1 MSVQNPGRA
10 SFASLDKEKGFPE
23 PPPASGEDYPLPAWY
38 RSIRDV
44 PLDELGVEDISKA
57 LRQNIHL
64 EHVVPLALKRL
75 QLEPLAGEMYEGELL
90 ASFKSVPADYWP
102 KHPTERQSLNLVI
115 SAVLQEAEATD
126 AVRQDTEELLRTV
139 A

>member
-10 SFASLDKEKGFPE
+10 SFATLDKEKGLPE
-23 PPPASGEDYPLPAWY
+23 SPPASGEEYPLPAWY

-44 PLDELGVEDISKA
+44 PLDELGIEDISKA
-57 LRQNIHL
+57 IRQNIHL
-64 EHVVPLALKRL
+64 ENVVPLALRRL
-75 QLEPLAGEMYEGELL
+75 QTEPLAGEMYEGELL
-90 ASFKSVPADYWP
+90 ASFKCIPADYWS

-115 SAVLQEAEATD
+115 SAVLQEAEVTD
-126 AVRQDTEELLRTV
+126 TIRQDADELLHTV

>member
-1 MSVQNPGRA
+1 MNGQNPDRV
-10 SFASLDKEKGFPE
+10 SFARLDKEKGFPE
-23 PPPASGEDYPLPAWY
+23 PPPASGDEFPLPAWY
-38 RSIRDV
+38 RLIRDV
-44 PLDELGVEDISKA
+44 PLDELGIEDISQA

-126 AVRQDTEELLRTV
+126 AIRQDTDELLRTV